1 MRFALLTLVLL
12 LGLTLP
18 ASAAEPNMKEGK
30 WEITTVMEMP
40 GLPFAIPPVKHTDC
54 LSKNDAVPQPAE
66 KNQDCKMISTDIQGD
81 TVFWVME
88 CRKQNEVVRSKGNI
102 TYHKDSFDGTINMT
116 TTSGGKESGTM
127 NSKISGRRLG
137 ACQ

>member
-1 MRFALLTLVLL
+1 MRFGLITLVLFL
-12 LGLTLP
+12 ALAIP
-18 ASAAEPNMKEGK
+18 ALAAEPNMHEGK

-40 GLPFAIPPVKHTDC
+40 GLPFAIPPVTYTHC
-54 LSKNDAVPQPAE
+54 LSKKDAVPQKGE

-88 CRKQNEVVRSKGNI
+88 CRNKTEVVRSTGNI
-102 TYHKDSFDGTINMT
+102 TYHRDSFAGNINMT

>member
-1 MRFALLTLVLL
+1 MRFAPITLILL
-12 LGLTLP
+12 LGLALP
-18 ASAAEPNMKEGK
+18 AGAAEPNMKEGK
-30 WEITTVMEMP
+30 WEITTTMEMP

-54 LSKNDAVPQPAE
+54 LSKKDAVPQPAE
-66 KNQDCKMISTDIQGD
+66 KNQDCKMISTDVQGD

-88 CRKQNEVVRSKGNI
+88 CKNQNEVVRSQGNI
-102 TYHKDSFDGTINMT
+102 TYRKDSFDGNINMT
-116 TTSGGKESGTM
+116 TTSDGKKSGTM